1 MKNNLKDQTLLFPND
16 PGIYKFFNDE
26 EILYIGKAKNLKK
39 RINQKTRSNMTEQE
53 VIYKVC
59 DRLVTTLYNELDYYM
74 FEELGY
80 TETDEKYVEDAD
92 KLLVKII
99 KELTE

>member
-1 MKNNLKDQTLLFPND
+1 
-16 PGIYKFFNDE
+16 
-26 EILYIGKAKNLKK
+26 
-39 RINQKTRSNMTEQE
+39 MTEQE

-80 TETDEKYVEDAD
+80 TETNDDYVYSAD
-92 KLLVKII
+92 KLATKII
-99 KELTE
+99 KELNK

>member
-1 MKNNLKDQTLLFPND
+1 
-16 PGIYKFFNDE
+16 
-26 EILYIGKAKNLKK
+26 
-39 RINQKTRSNMTEQE
+39 MTEKE
-53 VIYKVC
+53 VIDKIC
-59 DRLVTTLYNELDYYM
+59 DRVITVLYNELDYYM

-80 TETDEKYVEDAD
+80 TETDDKYVEDAD